1 MGRLAFWRL
10 SHLSFIEA
18 MSAPITFALCA
29 DDYGI
34 SPAVSAGIRDLPGKR
49 RLSAA
54 GLMPMR
60 HPGYADAAFAEIDRV
75 VDRRKDE
82 LAYLESDAFLQDIES
97 AGLRLGRFSELGAKK

>member
-1 MGRLAFWRL
+1 
-10 SHLSFIEA
+10 
-18 MSAPITFALCA
+18 
-29 DDYGI
+29 
-34 SPAVSAGIRDLPGKR
+34 
-49 RLSAA
+49 
-54 GLMPMR
+54 MPMR